1 MRSPLNNQNYIYKPG
16 HRALKSLLILA
27 WIIGLGLLV
36 AKHQAIF
43 DWAKLRNY
51 QAPSAIA
58 QIATQDTM
66 TDYGRKVFYVNHPE
80 LVPKDNFGNDCP
92 NDGGE
97 QTIVLGCYHPIQAGI
112 FVLNVTDPRLDG
124 VHQVTAAH
132 EMLHAAYDR
141 LSRADKDK
149 VNQMLLDYYHNGLA
163 DQRIK
168 DTIDAYKKT
177 EPKDLVNEMHSI
189 FGTEVAT
196 LPAPL
201 EQYYQ
206 RYFTDRGQVVAFAV
220 QYQDEFTS
228 RQNIVTQ
235 DDAKLA
241 QLKSQIQ
248 NLEADLKNKQSQLA
262 STQADLNNKRSNGQI
277 AAYNA
282 GVPDYNAQVE
292 AYNAEVEQVRSLIDQ
307 YNQLVNERNAVAL
320 EEDQLVK
327 DLSTSAQPINN

>member
-1 MRSPLNNQNYIYKPG
+1 VG
-16 HRALKSLLILA
+16 WVVGLA
-27 WIIGLGLLV
+27 LLV
-36 AKHQAIF
+36 SKHQAIF
-43 DWAKLRNY
+43 DWAKLRDY
-51 QAPSAIA
+51 QAPPAIA

-80 LVPKDNFGNDCP
+80 LVPKDNFSTDCP

-112 FVLNVTDPRLDG
+112 FVLSVTDPRLDG

-141 LSRADKDK
+141 LTRTERDK
-149 VNQMLLDYYHNGLA
+149 VNQMLLDYYHHDLT

-168 DTIDAYKKT
+168 DTIDAYKKS

-189 FGTEVAT
+189 FGTEVSS

-201 EQYYQ
+201 EQYYK
-206 RYFTDRGQVVAFAV
+206 RYFTDRSQVVAFAV

-228 RQNIVTQ
+228 RQTIVAQ
-235 DDAKLA
+235 DDAQLA
-241 QLKSQIQ
+241 QLKNQIQ
-248 NLEADLKNKQSQLA
+248 SLESDLKAKQSQLT
-262 STQADLNNKRSNGQI
+262 SSQAELNSERSSGQI

-282 GVPDYNAQVE
+282 GVPVYNAQVE
-292 AYNAEVEQVRSLIDQ
+292 AYNNEVEQVRSLIDQ
-307 YNQLVNERNAVAL
+307 YNQLVSARNAVAL